1 MLRTHT
7 RTLEGRD
14 RGAGYLVP
22 AVGSAD
28 TDPGDDAFGPWA
40 KRGIRKSLAAN
51 RVLFQKG
58 DPAHGLYLLLTGHAK
73 LASTSTTDGK
83 DLVLAILGP
92 GDVFGEGALEESGTY
107 KTTAITLTPC
117 ELLFL
122 SRYDA
127 LASMRD
133 NSGFVLKLVSAM
145 AQRFLMATN
154 LIEDLVFATLPTR
167 LAKTLL
173 VLGRT
178 LGRPVAEGLR
188 IDCHLT
194 QEELASMVGASR
206 ESINK
211 LLAAW
216 KNLGLLSMTRRC
228 LILNRPDELLLTAA
242 RPIAAPKGATAA

>member
-7 RTLEGRD
+7 RTVEDGVR
-14 RGAGYLVP
+14 RAGYLVP
-22 AVGSAD
+22 AVGSD
-28 TDPGDDAFGPWA
+28 ETGPRDDAFGPWA
-40 KRGIRKSLAAN
+40 KRGVRKSFSAN
-51 RVLFQKG
+51 RVLFRKG
-58 DPAHGLYLLLTGHAK
+58 DPAHGLYLLLTGHVK
-73 LASTSTTDGK
+73 LASTFTTEGK
-83 DLVLAILGP
+83 DLVLAILAP
-92 GDVFGEGALEESGTY
+92 GDLFGEGALEESGTWN
-107 KTTAITLTPC
+107 TTATTLTPC

-133 NSGFVLKLVSAM
+133 NSGFVVTLVSAM
-145 AQRFLMATN
+145 AHRFLMATN
-154 LIEDLVFATLPTR
+154 LIEDLVFASLPTR

-188 IDCHLT
+188 IDCQLT
-194 QEELASMVGASR
+194 QQELASMVGASR

-216 KNLGLLSMTRRC
+216 KSLGLLSMTRRC
-228 LILNRPDELLLTAA
+228 LVLNRPDELLLAA
-242 RPIAAPKGATAA
+242 HTPNGCS